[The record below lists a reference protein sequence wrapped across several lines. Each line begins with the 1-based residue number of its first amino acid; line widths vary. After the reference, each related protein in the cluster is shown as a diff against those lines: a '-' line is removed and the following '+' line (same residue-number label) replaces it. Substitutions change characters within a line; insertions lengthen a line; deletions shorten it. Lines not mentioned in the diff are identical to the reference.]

1 MVPDYDLAPTVNAD
15 TPRQLKAVAEPVRS
29 LILDLVL
36 ERAATVTELAVALDR
51 PKSSVAYHVDVLV
64 DVGLLQVVR
73 TRKVRAIEERFYG
86 RTGRTIIFGD
96 SPTPIGAVQQNFLA
110 AAQSEATVSESR
122 RMRSTLRHARIPDDR
137 AEELSLASLRRPKSS
152 PRCLVTAMWSSA
164 SLPPSTPPTTL
175 CFRSRRDRRRVDPH
189 SQRTRPRPPRAEL
202 RQALLGEHDLE
213 PRRRHRHHR
222 LPVVGIGGHPQS
234 AADLPRR
241 GGAAT
246 PVAAVQPACWCDHRS
261 PRPQAADGRV
271 EARSARSSRSASRS
285 SSWAARVVCR
295 VPMSS
300 PTRPR

>member
-1 MVPDYDLAPTVNAD
+1 MVPDYELAPTVNAD

-110 AAQSEATVSESR
+110 AAQSEAAVSESR

-137 AEELSLASLRRPKSS
+137 AEEFFTRVVALAEEF
-152 PRCLVTAMWSSA
+152 
-164 SLPPSTPPTTL
+164 TTL
-175 CFRSRRDRRRVDPH
+175 PRDGD
-189 SQRTRPRPPRAEL
+189 
-202 RQALLGEHDLE
+202 
-213 PRRRHRHHR
+213 
-222 LPVVGIGGHPQS
+222 VVFGF
-234 AADLPRR
+234 
-241 GGAAT
+241 
-246 PVAAVQPACWCDHRS
+246 VAALYPTDHPVLPEPS
-261 PRPQAADGRV
+261 
-271 EARSARSSRSASRS
+271 
-285 SSWAARVVCR
+285 
-295 VPMSS
+295 
-300 PTRPR
+300 